1 VSKPAAFSID
11 SAKGRSIKACRRSCP
26 IAIDR
31 DPPEDQSSQDE
42 FSGETAMTAEIDN
55 LALEHLRAIRAD
67 IADIKRRLERL
78 ELHDEH

>member
-1 VSKPAAFSID
+1 
-11 SAKGRSIKACRRSCP
+11 
-26 IAIDR
+26 
-31 DPPEDQSSQDE
+31 
-42 FSGETAMTAEIDN
+42 MTAEIDN